1 LLEEKEKYILCYK
14 NLFFEV
20 KVVANI
26 LVIVESPTKAK
37 TIKRFLGKGYTVK
50 SSMGHIRDL
59 PKSQLGVD
67 VENNFEPKYITI
79 RGKGDILKNLRAE
92 AQKSSKVLLG
102 PDPDRE
108 GEAIAWHLK
117 EVLKLNDSKCRIEFN
132 EITKKAILKA
142 VKEPKEIDQRR
153 VDAQQARRILDRLVG
168 YNLSPFL
175 WKKVKKGLSAGRV
188 QSVTVKLI
196 LEREREINDF
206 KPEEYWS
213 LTASFANDGEIF
225 EAKLVSKNNNKIH
238 IGSEEEMN
246 EILKELRGQSFV
258 VKSIKKKERKRKPLA
273 PLITSTLQQEASK
286 RFNFSAKKTMLIAQQ
301 LYEGI
306 DLGGKEGTVGLITYI
321 RTDSTKISDEA
332 VSSCRAYIA
341 DKFGEEFVPEK
352 PNVFPSR
359 KGAQEAHEAIR
370 PTSVSRDPD
379 SIKSALTKD
388 QLKIY
393 RLIWERFVSSQMKP
407 AVFDVTDVEIAA
419 GSYLFKATGSIIRFS
434 GFLKVYS
441 NTDDLK
447 GAETILPELSE
458 GEILEVKQLEP
469 KQHFTQPPPRYTEAS
484 LVKTLEELGIGRP
497 STYAPIIDTIIT
509 RGYVVKEDKYF
520 VPTELGAVVTD
531 LLEKYFS
538 DILDVEFTA
547 AMEENLDKIEEGE
560 QEWKKVVEQF
570 YKPFKEILEK
580 AEEEVGKIDVEEEV
594 TDKVCEKCGRNLV
607 VKYGRYGKFLACPGY
622 PECTNT
628 KPFLETVGVKCPECG
643 GEIVVRRSKRG
654 RKFYGC
660 ENFPKCEF
668 ISWHKPTEKNC
679 PQCNSKLVEKGT
691 KKNRRIVCSN
701 QNCPYEVK
709 LNNND

>member
-1 LLEEKEKYILCYK
+1 M
-14 NLFFEV
+14 
-20 KVVANI
+20 ANI

-50 SSMGHIRDL
+50 SSMGHVRDL

-79 RGKGDILKNLRAE
+79 RGKGEILKNLRAE

-153 VDAQQARRILDRLVG
+153 VEAQQARRVLDRLVG
-168 YNLSPFL
+168 YKLSPFL

-188 QSVTVKLI
+188 QSVAVKLI
-196 LEREREINDF
+196 LEREREIKDF

-213 LTASFANDGEIF
+213 LTAVFANNGETF
-225 EAKLVSKNNNKIH
+225 EAKLVSKNNKKIH
-238 IGSEEEMN
+238 IRSEEEMN
-246 EILKELRGQSFV
+246 EILKELKGQSFI

-286 RFNFSAKKTMLIAQQ
+286 RFNFSAKKTMMLAQQ

-332 VSSCRAYIA
+332 VGSCRAYIA
-341 DKFGEEFVPEK
+341 DKFGEEYVPKK
-352 PNVFPSR
+352 PNVFPSK

-419 GSYLFKATGSIIRFS
+419 GSYLFKATGSTIRFT
-434 GFLKVYS
+434 GFLEVYS

-447 GAETILPELSE
+447 GAETLLPELSE
-458 GEILEVKQLEP
+458 GETLKVKELEP

-497 STYAPIIDTIIT
+497 STYAPIIDTILT
-509 RGYVVKEDKYF
+509 RGYVVKEDRYF
-520 VPTELGAVVTD
+520 IPTELGAVVTD
-531 LLEKYFS
+531 LLEQYFS

-547 AMEENLDKIEEGE
+547 AMEEDLDKIEEGK
-560 QEWKKVVEQF
+560 QEWTKVVEEF
-570 YKPFKEILEK
+570 YKPFKEMLEK
-580 AEEEVGKIDVEEEV
+580 AEEEAGKINVKEEV
-594 TDKVCEKCGRNLV
+594 TDKVCEKCGKNMV

-643 GEIVVRRSKRG
+643 GEIVIRRSKKG

-660 ENFPKCEF
+660 ANFPECAF

-679 PQCNSKLVEKGT
+679 PQCNSWMVEKGAG
-691 KKNRRIVCSN
+691 KNKRVVCSN
-701 QNCPYEVK
+701 QNCSYEVK
-709 LNNND
+709 LKNDD

>member
-1 LLEEKEKYILCYK
+1 M
-14 NLFFEV
+14 

>member
-1 LLEEKEKYILCYK
+1 M
-14 NLFFEV
+14 
-20 KVVANI
+20 ANI

-50 SSMGHIRDL
+50 SSMGHVRDL

-67 VENNFEPKYITI
+67 VENNFEPKYVTI
-79 RGKGDILKNLRAE
+79 RGKGEILKNLRAE

-117 EVLKLNDSKCRIEFN
+117 EILKLNDSKCRIEFN
-132 EITKKAILKA
+132 EITKNAILKA

-188 QSVTVKLI
+188 QSVAVKLI
-196 LEREREINDF
+196 LEREREIEDF

-213 LTASFANDGEIF
+213 LTAQLTNGEDIL
-225 EAKLVSKNNNKIH
+225 EAKLVSKGNKKIH
-238 IGSEEEMN
+238 ISSEGQIN
-246 EILKELRGQSFV
+246 EILKDLKEKPFV
-258 VKSIKKKERKRKPLA
+258 VKTIKKKERKRKPLA

-286 RFNFSAKKTMLIAQQ
+286 RYNFSAKKTMLIAQQ

-306 DLGGKEGTVGLITYI
+306 DLGGKDGIVGLITYI
-321 RTDSTKISDEA
+321 RTDSTRISDEA
-332 VSSCRAYIA
+332 LSSCRTYIA
-341 DKFGEEFVPEK
+341 DKFGKEYVPDK
-352 PNVFPSR
+352 PNIFPSK

-370 PTSVSRDPD
+370 PTSVSRDPE
-379 SIKSALTKD
+379 SIKTALTRD
-388 QLKIY
+388 QFKIY
-393 RLIWERFVSSQMKP
+393 SLIWERFISSQMKP
-407 AVFDVTDVEIAA
+407 AVFDVTEVEIAA
-419 GSYLFKATGSIIRFS
+419 CDYLFKATGSILRFS
-434 GFLKVYS
+434 GFLKVFS
-441 NTDDLK
+441 NDDFMEKEAL
-447 GAETILPELSE
+447 LPELSE
-458 GEILEVKQLEP
+458 GEVLEVKKLEP
-469 KQHFTQPPPRYTEAS
+469 KKHFTQPPPRYTEAS
-484 LVKTLEELGIGRP
+484 LVKTLEDLGIGRP
-497 STYAPIIDTIIT
+497 STYAPIIDTILT

-538 DILDVEFTA
+538 DIIDVEFTA
-547 AMEENLDKIEEGE
+547 AMEENLDKIEEGK
-560 QEWKKVVEQF
+560 QEWRKVVEDF
-570 YKPFKEILEK
+570 YRPFKEILKK
-580 AEEEVGKIDVEEEV
+580 AEEEVEKIDVGEEV

-628 KPFLETVGVKCPECG
+628 KPFLEKVGVKCPECG
-643 GEIVVRRSKRG
+643 GEIVVRRSKKG

-668 ISWHKPTEKNC
+668 ISWHKLTEKNC
-679 PQCNSKLVEKGT
+679 PQCNSMLIEKET
-691 KKNRRIVCSN
+691 KKIKRVVCSN
-701 QNCPYEVK
+701 QSCQYEET
-709 LNNND
+709 LNNKDSNNTNAEKKEGEII